1 MNYFIM
7 ANTSRKSN
15 YQNLQVNTVILT
27 VLKMNILVVEWQDMQ
42 IKCSTH
48 SRSTSNQTLFTHL
61 SIPIPATLRGEQV
74 ANSFQSSPVLAA
86 EGNELPPQFH
96 PPF

>member
-61 SIPIPATLRGEQV
+61 SIPIHTYPCHTEGRAGSQFFSVFSGPGCRG
-74 ANSFQSSPVLAA
+74 
-86 EGNELPPQFH
+86 
-96 PPF
+96 